1 MKAYLTFIRK
11 KEDDVHML
19 GIDNPKNICD
29 VLFIQLK
36 SGQPIIS
43 VIQNNKIIAF
53 YILDVEGNLY
63 QLLGDIDYLFEL
75 DEIID
80 LSLINLKKY
89 NLIKYFVS
97 YIFQCLSIQEAKY
110 YSEACELLEEKIF
123 HNLLHIEVS
132 LYRIKILIA
141 KEIVKSELSDDLK
154 IRLLASLKQATNPNK
169 KILKKKIDVDLSG
182 YGIKI
187 NALIQ

>member
-1 MKAYLTFIRK
+1 MKAYLTFVRK
-11 KEDDVHML
+11 KENDVHML
-19 GIDNPKNICD
+19 GVDNPINICD
-29 VLFIQLK
+29 ILFIELK

-43 VIQNNKIIAF
+43 VIQNNKLIAF

-63 QLLGDIDYLFEL
+63 QLLGDIDYLFDLNEMT
-75 DEIID
+75 D

-97 YIFQCLSIQEAKY
+97 HVFQCLSIQEAKH
-110 YSEACELLEEKIF
+110 YSEIFELLEEKIF
-123 HNLLHIEVS
+123 YNLLHIEIS
-132 LYRIKILIA
+132 LYRIKLSIA
-141 KEIVKSELSDDLK
+141 KEIVKSELSDELK
-154 IRLLASLKQATNPNK
+154 VRLLASLKQTKSPNK

-187 NALIQ
+187 NALVQ

>member
-1 MKAYLTFIRK
+1 MKAYLTFVRRK
-11 KEDDVHML
+11 ENDVHML
-19 GIDNPKNICD
+19 GIENPENMCD
-29 VLFIQLK
+29 VLFIELK

-43 VIQNNKIIAF
+43 VIQNKKIIGF
-53 YILDVEGNLY
+53 YIIDVEGNLY
-63 QLLGDIDYLFEL
+63 QLLGDIDYLF
-75 DEIID
+75 D
-80 LSLINLKKY
+80 LNEMTDLTLINLKKY

-97 YIFQCLSIQEAKY
+97 HVFQCLSIQEAKH
-110 YSEACELLEEKIF
+110 YSSAFELLEEKIF

-141 KEIVKSELSDDLK
+141 KEIIKSELSDELK
-154 IRLLASLKQATNPNK
+154 VRLLASLKQTKNPNK

-182 YGIKI
+182 YSIKI